1 MATIPR
7 STQAAERHFVLHG
20 VPWSVYETL
29 RESEE
34 NYHVRMTYDRG
45 TLEFMSPSTKHERAK
60 SLLSQLLETFTVE
73 LRMPRQ
79 SFGSAT
85 WKREMKLKGL
95 EADECYYILNHAR
108 IRDVEE
114 INLDVDPPPDLA
126 LEVEVSRSTV
136 KRMAIYAALGVPEI
150 WRWRK
155 GVVQA
160 YSLSSDGKYEPVEM
174 SLNLPM
180 LRVKDLEPFLDRK
193 LAADESQWI
202 LGFRQWVH
210 ERFGAKLGESRG
222 SPS

>member
-7 STQAAERHFVLHG
+7 SASSAERRFVLHG
-20 VPWSVYETL
+20 VPWSVYEAL

-34 NYHVRMTYDRG
+34 NYRVRMTYDRG
-45 TLEFMSPSTKHERAK
+45 TLEFMSPSTKHERAR

-73 LRMPRQ
+73 LRIPRQ
-79 SFGSAT
+79 SFGSTT

-126 LEVEVSRSTV
+126 IEVNVTRSAV
-136 KRMAIYAALGVPEI
+136 KRLGIYAALGVPEI

-155 GVVQA
+155 GGVQA
-160 YSLSSDGKYEPVEM
+160 YSLSRDGKYEPIEM

-180 LRVKDLEPFLDRK
+180 LRVKDLGPFLDRK
-193 LAADESQWI
+193 LAADESQWT
-202 LGFRQWVH
+202 LHFRKWVH
-210 ERFGAKLGESRG
+210 ERFGS
-222 SPS
+222 